1 MVVLYQ
7 VFQCLVFGGK
17 MGIPLVADVLQALT
31 SVDVGT
37 GSSEKTAQSEF
48 NHVQLE
54 VLLGLGLLFLQTS
67 RRLYECVAIVD
78 YSKEAKIHVSH
89 YLLGYIF
96 YLLRAPLVVLHLTSY
111 DGVNVA
117 SSTNGIM
124 SAFKWN
130 HLLGMGIFVYGAYHQ
145 YVCHCIL
152 ADLRSNKSITATS
165 SNSKQYSIPYGDWF
179 KYTSSPHY
187 FAEIVLYVGVCLTL
201 WGFTPAWL
209 IPLFTVSC
217 LSFSAYWT
225 HRWYLKE
232 FPEYKKLN
240 RTSIIP
246 YVW

>member
-1 MVVLYQ
+1 MDMVVLYQ

-37 GSSEKTAQSEF
+37 GSSEKTARSEF

-111 DGVNVA
+111 GTYA
-117 SSTNGIM
+117 M
-124 SAFKWN
+124 P
-130 HLLGMGIFVYGAYHQ
+130 
-145 YVCHCIL
+145 
-152 ADLRSNKSITATS
+152 RS
-165 SNSKQYSIPYGDWF
+165 F
-179 KYTSSPHY
+179 C
-187 FAEIVLYVGVCLTL
+187 F
-201 WGFTPAWL
+201 
-209 IPLFTVSC
+209 
-217 LSFSAYWT
+217 
-225 HRWYLKE
+225 
-232 FPEYKKLN
+232 
-240 RTSIIP
+240 
-246 YVW
+246 